1 MPGLV
6 REVADGDVVRF
17 EATGEAGEVT
27 IPRRERPRLDRHL
40 LRRSPLVAE
49 NGGGEPTRPRK
60 KRMLI
65 IVNPYATTVSDRL
78 KNLVVYALQGR
89 YEVEAVSTEA
99 QNHATEIGREAI
111 DGGYDLV
118 VAFGGDGTLNE
129 VANGLAGTDVPVTD
143 PPGRLDQRRRP
154 HARDPERRRR
164 RHRAPA
170 RARRPLRAAPDRPRD
185 RQRPPLRLLLRL
197 GPRRHRRDAS
207 RPAPEA
213 QGARRPLLLHLGR
226 GLGVLSRVPAQ
237 PDPDAARDRRRDRR
251 GVTVLAQN
259 SDPFTYFGNR
269 PVRVCEGIEID
280 DGTLS
285 VGVLRRAAQ
294 RDMGPIIARVL
305 DRAAARLGPP
315 PDRPLRRRHQA
326 RGWSRSRATTRASRA
341 RSRSRSTATSSAPT
355 PSSSSGSTLA
365 R

>member
-1 MPGLV
+1 MS
-6 REVADGDVVRF
+6 A
-17 EATGEAGEVT
+17 ATAT
-27 IPRRERPRLDRHL
+27 PERIAT
-40 LRRSPLVAE
+40 SA

-129 VANGLAGTDVPVTD
+129 IANGLAGTDVPVSIL
-143 PPGRLDQRRRP
+143 PGGSTNVVARTLGIPNDVVDATEHLLGLADNFRPRRIDLGI
-154 HARDPERRRR
+154 ANGRRFVFSCGSGIDASAAMRVDR
-164 RHRAPA
+164 KPKLKA
-170 RARRPLRAAPDRPRD
+170 RAGPYFYTWVAVTSFYREYLRNPVRM
-185 RQRPPLRLLLRL
+185 RLET
-197 GPRRHRRDAS
+197 GGETSD
-207 RPAPEA
+207 
-213 QGARRPLLLHLGR
+213 
-226 GLGVLSRVPAQ
+226 
-237 PDPDAARDRRRDRR
+237 

-285 VGVLRRAAQ
+285 IGVLRRAAQ
-294 RDMGPIIARVL
+294 RDMAPIIARVL
-305 DRAAARLGPP
+305 SEGL
-315 PDRPLRRRHQA
+315 
-326 RGWSRSRATTRASRA
+326 RASRHRQIDHFDDVTEA
-341 RSRSRSTATSSAPT
+341 RVTSISTDAEGVPRPFPIQVDGDYIGAHADLE
-355 PSSSSGSTLA
+355 LA
-365 R
+365 IDPGALTVVA